1 MSSSKRLRI
10 LFVTPELFP
19 FVKTGGLADV
29 SSALPQMLTELG
41 HEVRILVPKY
51 GAIDSRK
58 YKIHDVVR
66 LKDIAIKIG
75 EKEQIFSLKSSFLP
89 SQRVRVQIYFLD
101 NQDYYGSR
109 KSLYSDPLTGVDY
122 KDNDE
127 RYILMARAVF
137 ELIQR
142 LGWTPDVIHCN
153 DWQSALIPAYLKTL
167 YSADSFFHPF
177 KTLLTIHN
185 FSYQGVF
192 PKSSFDKTGLPE
204 SLNSEKGILH
214 DGKLNYMKAGILYAD
229 MINTV
234 SEAYSKEIL
243 SDKELSGGLN
253 TTLSKRK
260 SLVHGLLNGID
271 KNIWNPE
278 TDKFIPEKFGLKNLE
293 SKAVNKE
300 SLVER
305 FGLKFDPKIPV
316 IGMISRLYDS
326 KGIDLLVDGFND
338 IMKLNVQFVLLG
350 TGEKKYHTAFEKF
363 VKKYLTKFACH
374 LGFNDE
380 LAHLIEAGSDLYLM
394 PSRYE
399 PCGLNQM
406 YSLVYGAV
414 PIVRETGGLAD
425 TVEKYSEKTGDGNGF
440 MFKQYD
446 SAAMVKEI
454 NRAVALFQDNKV
466 WTKIMKNGMK
476 MDFSWQA
483 SAKKYIELYKSI
495 VAN

>member
-75 EKEQIFSLKSSFLP
+75 EKKQIFSLKSSFLP

-185 FSYQGVF
+185 FSYQGIF

-305 FGLKFDPKIPV
+305 FGLKFNPKIPV

-363 VKKYLTKFACH
+363 VKKYPTKFACY

>member
-1 MSSSKRLRI
+1 
-10 LFVTPELFP
+10 
-19 FVKTGGLADV
+19 
-29 SSALPQMLTELG
+29 
-41 HEVRILVPKY
+41 
-51 GAIDSRK
+51 
-58 YKIHDVVR
+58 
-66 LKDIAIKIG
+66 
-75 EKEQIFSLKSSFLP
+75 
-89 SQRVRVQIYFLD
+89 VQIYFLD

-185 FSYQGVF
+185 FSYQGIF

-293 SKAVNKE
+293 SK
-300 SLVER
+300 
-305 FGLKFDPKIPV
+305 F
-316 IGMISRLYDS
+316 
-326 KGIDLLVDGFND
+326 
-338 IMKLNVQFVLLG
+338 
-350 TGEKKYHTAFEKF
+350 
-363 VKKYLTKFACH
+363 
-374 LGFNDE
+374 
-380 LAHLIEAGSDLYLM
+380 
-394 PSRYE
+394 
-399 PCGLNQM
+399 
-406 YSLVYGAV
+406 
-414 PIVRETGGLAD
+414 
-425 TVEKYSEKTGDGNGF
+425 
-440 MFKQYD
+440 
-446 SAAMVKEI
+446 
-454 NRAVALFQDNKV
+454 
-466 WTKIMKNGMK
+466 
-476 MDFSWQA
+476 
-483 SAKKYIELYKSI
+483 
-495 VAN
+495 